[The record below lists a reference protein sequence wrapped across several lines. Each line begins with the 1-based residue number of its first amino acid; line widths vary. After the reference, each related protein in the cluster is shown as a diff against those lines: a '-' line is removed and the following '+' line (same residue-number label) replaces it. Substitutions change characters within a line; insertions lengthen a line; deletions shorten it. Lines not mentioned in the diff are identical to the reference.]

1 MKVQITEQSKK
12 EISAAQV
19 ALAKRIVAMEKDDGL
34 SAKDYAEIAVRFLA
48 DDWCEVITADA
59 RISKTYAVWNA
70 IDNES
75 EDLDVSVHFIARGC
89 NAFYEGEMQ
98 LSDIWKI
105 GTEDEREKCGMRRRS
120 YCFKYTRED

>member
-19 ALAKRIVAMEKDDGL
+19 TLAKRIVAIEKDDGL
-34 SAKDYAEIAVRFLA
+34 SAKDYAEIAVRFLS

-59 RISKTYAVWNA
+59 RISKTYALWNV
-70 IDNES
+70 IDSES
-75 EDLDVSVHFIARGC
+75 EDLDVTVHFIARGC
-89 NAFYEGEMQ
+89 FAFYEGEMQ

-105 GTEDEREKCGMRRRS
+105 GTEDDDEKRGMRRRS
-120 YCFKYTRED
+120 YCFKYALEN